1 MIQPRQDERDIEGKK
16 ETVFLCGTD
25 HVKDVLNDLYKEL
38 EKMARKRGV
47 TVQELIR
54 AVVLPEW
61 LARQEEAPK

>member
-1 MIQPRQDERDIEGKK
+1 MSGDLPKFMQ
-16 ETVFLCGTD
+16 T
-25 HVKDVLNDLYKEL
+25 LNDHMYKEL
-38 EKMARKRGV
+38 EKMAKKRGV